1 MCIAIPARVIKIEDT
16 MATVTVNGVTY
27 TASLVLV
34 DDVQVGDYVLVH
46 AGCAIQKI
54 DRVEAEQTLALFEE
68 LAQYANRG

>member
-54 DRVEAEQTLALFEE
+54 DRVEAEQALALFEE